1 MSNERVI
8 FSVVSNTNV
17 YLARVSVWN
26 DIKERQRHPT
36 RHPPPLW
43 LNQRKVIMLAKLR
56 LVDVL
61 QICKHADKFMLG
73 FQ

>member
-1 MSNERVI
+1 M
-8 FSVVSNTNV
+8 TGPKK
-17 YLARVSVWN
+17 N
-26 DIKERQRHPT
+26 DH
-36 RHPPPLW
+36 
-43 LNQRKVIMLAKLR
+43 VKLR

>member
-1 MSNERVI
+1 MYI
-8 FSVVSNTNV
+8 WH
-17 YLARVSVWN
+17 VSVLEMTSKRDKDIQLETHPFMTEPKKN
-26 DIKERQRHPT
+26 DH
-36 RHPPPLW
+36 
-43 LNQRKVIMLAKLR
+43 VKLR

>member
-17 YLARVSVWN
+17 YLARVSAWN

-36 RHPPPLW
+36 RHPPLYDW
-43 LNQRKVIMLAKLR
+43 TKEKWSCQAAFGRCVTNL
-56 LVDVL
+56 
-61 QICKHADKFMLG
+61 
-73 FQ
+73 